1 MKLANR
7 LCKDTK
13 VNLFTLLASGI
24 QRSIE
29 PFAVKQSQQST
40 NTTEDS
46 EHLICTSSSS
56 LPVRYHQ
63 EDSENQTTITNK
75 EMQEKFDSQ
84 KQTTLKRQSEYF
96 QVCSALGLDAF

>member
-13 VNLFTLLASGI
+13 VNST
-24 QRSIE
+24 SI
-29 PFAVKQSQQST
+29 
-40 NTTEDS
+40 
-46 EHLICTSSSS
+46 LS
-56 LPVRYHQ
+56 LPVRDHQ
-63 EDSENQTTITNK
+63 EDSETQTIFNSNTTETQKTWITNK

-96 QVCSALGLDAF
+96 QVCSALGLDAFYFHGTGNVYK